1 MSQQVVSGPS
11 ALLVIDVQNGFIG
24 QTLVADEL
32 PVPGGEDVVPLI
44 NALMA
49 HFEKTQSTVIASQDW
64 HPPHHGSFAS
74 QNPGRHPFEL
84 GTLGGRPQVLWPNHC
99 VQGTPGAAFHPAL
112 KTEHFQAIIRK
123 GMDPGVDSYS
133 VFYDNHRH
141 NPSGLV
147 GMLKD
152 RGITSI
158 FVCGLAFDYCVRYSA
173 LDALEVTPDVRV
185 IVDACRS
192 VAPESE
198 VEARAEL
205 LARGVKLVLSGDVLK
220 G

>member
-1 MSQQVVSGPS
+1 MSQQSVDSHT
-11 ALLVIDVQNGFIG
+11 ALLVIDVQNGFIA
-24 QTLVADEL
+24 QEFIADEL

-44 NALMA
+44 NSLMA
-49 HFEKTQSTVIASQDW
+49 QFQKTQSVVIASQDW

-74 QNPGRHPFEL
+74 QNPGRNPFEL
-84 GTLGGRPQVLWPNHC
+84 GTLGGRPQVMWPNHC
-99 VQGTPGAAFHPAL
+99 MQGTPGAAFHPDL
-112 KTEHFQAIIRK
+112 KTAYFQAIIRK

-152 RGITSI
+152 RGVTSI

-173 LDALEVTPDVRV
+173 LDALEVTSDVRV

-192 VAPESE
+192 VAPASE

-205 LARGVKLVLSGDVLK
+205 LARGVKLVLSGEVL
-220 G
+220 GG